1 MTFQSTIKQFGARVV
16 LASFCMGLSYCS
28 FAQERSVIA
37 DPHIGALKLTDVY
50 GYEINQDFVQPNQL
64 IKLTI
69 PVANVNHGKQLP
81 AGSCKLKIGLGSKI
95 ALDPSFDI
103 TTASLNSY
111 FSWSAT
117 QNSGQIQ
124 ITGDLVAPLPAN
136 FDEVTVAFRVKG
148 TVIGKSTITANLLIS
163 NHNTVTVVSDED
175 GTNNT
180 AFLAYTVSNRQAPA
194 SVTTIT
200 DVSKSACAVR
210 VAFGTDR
217 EINLVRYEV
226 EASKDG
232 INYQLVSTVNAI
244 GNAAYSTTF
253 EIPTSLQVAALSVRI
268 KSIERSGRE
277 MYSTAKV
284 VNGACIKL
292 PLQLSLYPNP
302 AKGFMPVN
310 IKATQGV
317 FDGQYRLKMMD
328 MGGKAVC
335 IKDVTV
341 SNVTNII
348 FDYGN
353 VAAGKYLIQ
362 VLTTDNVQVGVL
374 KFEKL

>member
-1 MTFQSTIKQFGARVV
+1 MTLTSKIKHIGSRAV
-16 LASFCMGLSYCS
+16 LAGFCLGLSYCS
-28 FAQERSVIA
+28 FAQDRSVIA

-69 PVANVNHGKQLP
+69 PVANVNHGKPLP
-81 AGSCKLKIGLGSKI
+81 AGSCKLKIGLGSKME
-95 ALDPSFDI
+95 LDPSFDI
-103 TTASLNSY
+103 TSASLNSY
-111 FSWSAT
+111 FSWTAT
-117 QNSGQIQ
+117 QNSGQLQ

-136 FDEVTVAFRVKG
+136 FDEVTVTFKVKG
-148 TVIGKSTITANLLIS
+148 TVIGKSTITANFLIS

-180 AFLAYTVSNRQAPA
+180 AFLAYTVSSRPAPA
-194 SVTTIT
+194 SVTNIAELTKT
-200 DVSKSACAVR
+200 ACSVN

-232 INYQLVSTVNAI
+232 INYQLVSTVAAA
-244 GNAAYSTTF
+244 GNAAYNSSF
-253 EIPTSLQVAALSVRI
+253 EIPASLQVAALSVRI
-268 KSIERSGRE
+268 KSVERSGRE
-277 MYSTAKV
+277 IYSAAKV
-284 VNGACIKL
+284 VNGTCIKL

-302 AKGFMPVN
+302 AKGFLPVN
-310 IKATQGV
+310 IKATQGI

-328 MGGKAVC
+328 MGGKAVI
-335 IKDVTV
+335 IKDITV
-341 SNVTNII
+341 SNVTTIV

-353 VAAGKYLIQ
+353 IAAGKYLIQ
-362 VLTTDNVQVGVL
+362 VVTNDNVQVGLL